1 MENATARN
9 RIVKRVV
16 AVVII
21 LLCACIVLSMIIGGY
36 YLVSNW
42 ININKI
48 HDLKRN
54 VSVGEPGS
62 IYLASASDRPECID
76 GQSVQLDS
84 TASWSKKNFKAFGY
98 EYSGICGSY
107 RYDSDGELVHTI
119 GVETEF
125 KTVPNVTLIAST
137 VSEDG
142 MFKQLQLA
150 DESKRSENEAG
161 RLAESL
167 AEQLLTDLSDY
178 ELSVTEETSVRQRRA
193 IGYIYSKRD
202 GDIRLEDYV
211 EIWFAIS
218 KEETGTYYQLLEINY
233 DNDHRRNSPEI
244 DSESVYQ
251 YVSEKVNESSVE
263 RYKKQ
268 TRRETAERVNS
279 IKPYDFSIHE
289 DIKGNY
295 FIRCFAE
302 ISWQKSYDVFRI
314 DRYEYI
320 VYLPE

>member
-1 MENATARN
+1 MEKATARN
-9 RIVKRVV
+9 EIVKRTVV
-16 AVVII
+16 AVII
-21 LLCACIVLSMIIGGY
+21 LLCACIVFSMIIGGY

-42 ININKI
+42 SNINKI
-48 HDLKRN
+48 HNLKRN

-62 IYLASASDRPECID
+62 IYSASASDRPECID

-107 RYDSDGELVHTI
+107 RYDGDGELIHTI

-125 KTVPNVTLIAST
+125 KTVSNVTLIAST
-137 VSEDG
+137 VAEDG
-142 MFKQLQLA
+142 TVKQLQLA
-150 DESKRSENEAG
+150 DESKRSEDEAG
-161 RLAESL
+161 KLAESL
-167 AEQLLTDLSDY
+167 AAQLLTDLSDY
-178 ELSVTEETSVRQRRA
+178 EFAVTEETSVRQRHA
-193 IGYIYSKRD
+193 IGYIYAKYD
-202 GDIRLEDYV
+202 GDIKLEDYV

-218 KEETGTYYQLLEINY
+218 KEETGTYYQLHQINY

-251 YVSEKVNESSVE
+251 YVSEKVYESSVE
-263 RYKKQ
+263 RYK
-268 TRRETAERVNS
+268 TETGRETAERVKS

-295 FIRCFAE
+295 FIRCSVE
-302 ISWQKSYDVFRI
+302 ICWQNNSDTFFSR
-314 DRYEYI
+314 RYYYI

>member
-1 MENATARN
+1 MEKATARN
-9 RIVKRVV
+9 RIAKR
-16 AVVII
+16 AVIVIII

-42 ININKI
+42 SDINKI
-48 HDLKRN
+48 NNLKHN

-62 IYLASASDRPECID
+62 IYFATASDRPECID

-107 RYDSDGELVHTI
+107 RYDSDGELIHTI

-125 KTVPNVTLIAST
+125 KTVPNVTLISSI

-142 MFKQLQLA
+142 TVKQLWLA
-150 DESKRSENEAG
+150 DDSQRSEDEAG

-167 AEQLLTDLSDY
+167 AEQLIPDFLDY
-178 ELSVTEETSVRQRRA
+178 EFAVTEETSVRQRRA
-193 IGYIYSKRD
+193 IGYIYAKYD
-202 GDIRLEDYV
+202 GDIKLEDYV

-233 DNDHRRNSPEI
+233 DNDHRSNSPEI
-244 DSESVYQ
+244 DSASVYQ
-251 YVSEKVNESSVE
+251 YVSEKVYESSVE
-263 RYKKQ
+263 RYKKE
-268 TRRETAERVNS
+268 TGRETAERVKS

-289 DIKGNY
+289 DIKGNH
-295 FIRCFAE
+295 FIRCSVK
-302 ISWQKSYDVFRI
+302 ICWQNNSDTFFSK
-314 DRYEYI
+314 RYYYI